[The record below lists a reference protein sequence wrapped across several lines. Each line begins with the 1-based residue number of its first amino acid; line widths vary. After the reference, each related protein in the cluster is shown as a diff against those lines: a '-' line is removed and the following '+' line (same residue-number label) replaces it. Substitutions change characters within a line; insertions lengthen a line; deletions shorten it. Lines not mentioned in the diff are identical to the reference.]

1 MAPFLTRETES
12 LSHFKFPS
20 IELPELKKKT
30 TNTQV
35 VRYDP
40 RATRSLCLAFVNCLV
55 GRRRLMWRALLGGD
69 SDSLVS
75 LRLFRPSCAATESRN
90 RSLIIESL
98 VWEKKKKKKN
108 LSSLADSIGCSGSRH
123 HGLPFASQLI
133 RAACLDDAQAER
145 IEISKKVSNQLLLL
159 VVDDKTRLPRD

>member
-20 IELPELKKKT
+20 IEWPELKKKT

-75 LRLFRPSCAATESRN
+75 LRLFRPSCAATD
-90 RSLIIESL
+90 
-98 VWEKKKKKKN
+98 
-108 LSSLADSIGCSGSRH
+108 SSQGIGR
-123 HGLPFASQLI
+123 
-133 RAACLDDAQAER
+133 
-145 IEISKKVSNQLLLL
+145 
-159 VVDDKTRLPRD
+159 